1 MDVDTYIA
9 HAISIHAPQWGATA
23 ELPYFIATVDI
34 SIHAPQW
41 GATKKRERLPF
52 KGYDFNP
59 RTPVGCD
66 SWPGY
71 APVAFVRFQST
82 HPSGVRPA
90 APAGARAGHHI
101 SIHAPQWGATPD
113 MSALPEFD
121 EFQSTHPSGV
131 RLVEG
136 GAGGHPPHI
145 SIHAPQW
152 GATKCNTSFMT
163 FMQFQSTHPS
173 GARRITRANQTRTIG
188 FQSTH
193 PSGVR
198 RTPRPRSNT
207 RTS

>member
-131 RLVEG
+131 RLGRREC
-136 GAGGHPPHI
+136 PLWI
-145 SIHAPQW
+145 STYFNPRTPVGCDWLKAAQAAI
-152 GATKCNTSFMT
+152 
-163 FMQFQSTHPS
+163 
-173 GARRITRANQTRTIG
+173 RRT

-198 RTPRPRSNT
+198 PNAIRRS
-207 RTS
+207 